1 MIVTAPYCNSSESL
15 WEEGCNDM
23 KESCVDSK
31 WSLSQMT
38 KIGIVNN
45 FERQQKPVCYE
56 CIHCR
61 LFICCIAFHTCYT
74 CHAVLKFTVLLY
86 KSYTFGV
93 LKLIFC
99 IQERHLGTLHFV
111 FQDYGTR
118 ELTFSMFKS
127 TFQVKKQCFCCYYNQ
142 YFKCKRYIC
151 YWVLQLLLYFKQVA
165 YYFQVWR
172 LYLMYIN
179 AVFDAFCLCVGQISF
194 IWKAKALFWRS
205 KSEISRWVLIFQDEL
220 RHKSIHTKDTRHWKW
235 WKLLLMPSNV
245 CAIPEYPLLLALYLD
260 TKRGL
265 KKLFLEEILSM
276 LWMSFQCEKILPHA
290 LR

>member
-1 MIVTAPYCNSSESL
+1 MRRGMQWHERFMCWLEMKFESDDLDWNCQQL
-15 WEEGCNDM
+15 W
-23 KESCVDSK
+23 K
-31 WSLSQMT
+31 T
-38 KIGIVNN
+38 T
-45 FERQQKPVCYE
+45 KPVCYE

-61 LFICCIAFHTCYT
+61 LFICCIVFHTCYI
-74 CHAVLKFTVLLY
+74 CHAVLKFAVLLY

-127 TFQVKKQCFCCYYNQ
+127 TFQVKKQCFAAITTYISSAKAIFVTEFCSCCYILNKLHIT
-142 YFKCKRYIC
+142 FKCEGYTWCISMQC
-151 YWVLQLLLYFKQVA
+151 LMHFASVLDKHPLSE
-165 YYFQVWR
+165 R
-172 LYLMYIN
+172 LR
-179 AVFDAFCLCVGQISF
+179 LCFGE
-194 IWKAKALFWRS
+194 A

-265 KKLFLEEILSM
+265 KKLFLEEIIN
-276 LWMSFQCEKILPHA
+276 LWL
-290 LR
+290 